1 MNTFDQSFNGNYSSI
16 PAYHKWYFGS
26 TATPTP
32 QGMRSAPEP
41 DPPPFEEVHEK
52 DNHKVDPPTS
62 SSDGYDDY
70 GSFTIPE
77 GEGGKKLYGTCSLFL
92 GVDDWGS
99 LEIKDS
105 GGNVVAQVDLKE
117 NSQKAGDQGGHA
129 YHTGVGGAQ
138 LPSGRYDW
146 TVNQTNIDYE
156 PDSANVSICNY
167 SIDVV
172 PTEPGGKKK
181 PNPCPCEG
189 DTCDG
194 SGGTPPSPSLARSG
208 SAVRSSTLG
217 NYSSAGCSVT
227 AESTATLMYWSCN
240 FGAFRGLGGLPAG
253 RVELRGE
260 ESVSGLESLS
270 SLAYNHPLNS
280 HLEVPEG
287 GLAAGVRFDLVQ
299 GERVIAMRCA
309 SNGVDVRPVGVDTSG
324 GGRAA
329 LVTVEG
335 QSCLQWTVMD
345 GSVYLFSSETGQ
357 LLSYTT
363 ADKQVISNASAYLD
377 VKHGQDGSL
386 RQIWNLW
393 DGLLQVESVTSTGY
407 TIALYTPGQITG
419 TDEQGFYTVTG
430 TPFKTFSLFL
440 STEGQFTIT
449 EQTPGRQAYAVTWWK
464 NGLAWN
470 MRRGTGEDAVTTMR
484 TRTELEPED
493 SVWQLVT
500 EISKGGVT
508 ALRSCGIYQTT
519 DVGDLLLTQVEG
531 YQSPEAQ
538 TTQYTYDQCGRL
550 KTETA
555 PGGSQTHYTYDLYGR
570 LLSRD
575 EPWAESGR
583 RITRYTYAHSGE
595 ANFNDEPATETV
607 DLLPLEGHIKTLT
620 STAYTYTTANHVKRT
635 EKRVTGLGVTGTRL
649 TATEQWLAS
658 APDVYARGRMR
669 MTREVDGVQTWHDY
683 AATTEHGALYTETV
697 ETRINGEPV
706 PGQSTRT
713 ITWITAE
720 GQHVREEN
728 HLLLTGGEW
737 AITESAAY
745 EFDTQNRWVKKTSGN
760 GRVRERAL
768 MCDGRLLWE
777 VDEDDVRTD
786 YAYDTARQLVEATR
800 SAVMDG
806 ETVITPETIT
816 TYTRD
821 AAGRILSTRQDM
833 GAMTTQESTS
843 YDLLGRTT
851 STTDVLGRITTYAYS
866 QDGLTAT
873 QTIPSGATFVTRS
886 ASDGTILEQS
896 GTGQRHLVYS
906 IDLVNDGV
914 RTFMKA
920 VSGETETELQ
930 RSIVN
935 GVGESLR
942 TGRPNTIGE
951 IIYTRRTYNAKGE
964 LIKEQT
970 DAGNAATTMAPTLW
984 EYDAFGN
991 RTKETWK
998 LADPATVSNSRITTW
1013 SYGVEQAED
1022 GVYRTVTTT
1031 KNNGQGTTYS
1041 ETQKTLVSNLSP
1053 TLESKVVSI
1062 DPRGNISTQWSE
1074 YGAGALRTQKSSIP
1088 TSNITAINTV
1098 IDGFTTTQTDHAGI
1112 TSTQTRA
1119 YTATGITYAGTDG
1132 RGNTTTT
1139 KTDLAGRTVSV
1150 TDAAGN
1156 TTTTAY
1162 DPFFDQPAVVT
1173 NALGN
1178 TTCYSYDIR
1187 GRKTA
1192 EYGTATQP
1200 LLFGYDEADRMTSLT
1215 TFREDA
1221 GDITTDPTGR
1231 TDGDVTTWSYD
1242 EATGLLT
1249 RKTYADGTHEDTT
1262 YNALNLKSTLTDARG
1277 IVTTWGYNLKKGV
1290 NNSVSYSNFT
1300 PGIQYAYNYLNQLTL
1315 VTDASGSRT
1324 IAYTLYNEPDTDT
1337 IAIGGNSYQLQEN
1350 YDAYGRSI
1358 GYTLKQGTNVLQEV
1372 SQGYEDNGWLASTG
1386 MMHEGTEQSFAY
1398 GYLAGSNLLSSL
1410 AMPNGIIREL
1420 AYEEHRDLATAMSYR
1435 RGETVLASRTQS
1447 YDALGRPTTR
1457 TRQRGMEPALNDSF
1471 SYNDRSEL
1479 TGAILGS
1486 DAYDY
1491 SYDNIGNRKTAQ
1503 ELAEELDY
1511 TANQL
1516 NQYTRIEE
1524 SGKTPFVPQYDSN
1537 GNQTLIKTATG
1548 VWAVAYNAA
1557 NRPVSFTSQ
1566 DGSTVVECGYDDQG
1580 RRYMK
1585 KVTENGTV
1593 TSHERYLYRGYLQLA
1608 ALDMLNN
1615 RNVLR
1620 TLLWDPLEPTAT
1632 RPLALVQDASLYCYG
1647 IDFNKNVTEVFDGGG
1662 IVAAAYDYSPYG
1674 TVAKT
1679 GDLDQPVQWSS
1690 EMNDEELAL
1699 VYYNYR
1705 YYNPADGRWI
1715 NRDPV
1720 QEQGG
1725 WNLYTFVK
1733 NAPYIFND
1741 LNGNDRYV
1749 SQILPDQLS
1758 DMTFTLHI
1766 GVAVDKWEKN
1776 KDGKWCKVG
1785 VKTFDYG
1792 LDPTDRITG
1801 WLAQKWV
1808 ETRNPLYALKLGDII
1823 LTRIILGSFVI
1834 GKGHIEASN
1843 GLNLTNPQTIPSS
1856 PVEDIN
1862 MLRGVQQDMENP
1874 PPYNIFINNCVDWS
1888 YRAIWYGKNRA

>member
-1 MNTFDQSFNGNYSSI
+1 MSTSGQAFDGKYSSI
-16 PAYHKWYFGS
+16 PSYHKWYFGS
-26 TATPTP
+26 TAKPMP
-32 QGMRSAPEP
+32 RGMRSAPEP
-41 DPPPFEEVHEK
+41 APLPFEEIHEH
-52 DNHKVDPPTS
+52 DEITVGPPSTS
-62 SSDGYDDY
+62 ADGHSAY

-77 GEGGKKLYGTCSLFL
+77 GEEGKKLYGTCSLFL

-99 LEIKDS
+99 LEVKDS

-117 NSQKAGDQGGHA
+117 NSQEAGDQGGHK
-129 YHTGVGGAQ
+129 YHSSTGGAQ
-138 LPSGRYDW
+138 LPSGTYSW
-146 TVNQTNIDYE
+146 EVNQTNIDYDPE
-156 PDSANVSICNY
+156 DDNVSICNY

-172 PTEPGGKKK
+172 PTEPGGKEK
-181 PNPCPCEG
+181 PDPCPCEG
-189 DTCDG
+189 GTCDG
-194 SGGTPPSPSLARSG
+194 SGGEPPSPSLARSD
-208 SAVRSSTLG
+208 SRVRSSTLG
-217 NYSSAGCSVT
+217 DYSSAGCSVT

-253 RVELRGE
+253 RVELRAE
-260 ESVSGLESLS
+260 EHVSGLESPS

-299 GERVIAMRCA
+299 GDRVIAMRCA

-345 GSVYLFSSETGQ
+345 GSEYLFSSETGQ

-377 VKHGQDGSL
+377 VKHAQDGSL

-393 DGLLQVESVTSTGY
+393 DGLLHVESVTSTGY

-430 TPFKTFSLFL
+430 APFKTFSLFL

-470 MRRGTGEDAVTTMR
+470 MRRGTGEDAVTTIR

-500 EISKGGVT
+500 EISKGGVV
-508 ALRSCGIYQTT
+508 ALRTCSIYQTT

-531 YQSPEAQ
+531 YGSPEAQ

-555 PGGSQTHYTYDLYGR
+555 PDGSQTHYTYDLYGR

-595 ANFNDEPATETV
+595 ADFNDEPATETV

-669 MTREVDGVQTWHDY
+669 MTRGVDGVQTWHDY

-697 ETRINGEPV
+697 ETRVNGETV

-713 ITWITAE
+713 MTWITAE
-720 GQHVREEN
+720 GQRVREEN

-737 AITESAAY
+737 ALTERAAY
-745 EFDTQNRWVKKTSGN
+745 EFDTQNRWVKRTAGN
-760 GRVRERAL
+760 GRVTERAL

-777 VDEDDVRTD
+777 VDEDGVRTD
-786 YAYDTARQLVEATR
+786 YAYDTARQLMETTR
-800 SAVMDG
+800 SAIMEG
-806 ETVITPETIT
+806 EIVITPETIT
-816 TYTRD
+816 SYTRD
-821 AAGRILSTRQDM
+821 GVGRVLSTRRDI
-833 GAMTTQESTS
+833 GAMTMQESTS
-843 YDLLGRTT
+843 YNLLGRTT
-851 STTDVLGRITTYAYS
+851 STTDVLGRVTAYAYS

-873 QTIPSGATFVTRS
+873 QTIPFGATFVTRS
-886 ASDGTILEQS
+886 APDGTVMEKS

-914 RTFMKA
+914 RTFTKA

-935 GVGESLR
+935 GVEETLR
-942 TGRPNTIGE
+942 TGVPNTTGG
-951 IIYTRRTYNAKGE
+951 IIYIRGTYNVKGQ

-991 RTKETWK
+991 RTKEIWK
-998 LADPATVSNSRITTW
+998 FADPSTVSNSRITTW
-1013 SYGVEQAED
+1013 SYGAEQAED

-1031 KNNGQGTTYS
+1031 KNNGQGTTYT
-1041 ETQKTLVSNLSP
+1041 ETQKTLVSSLSP
-1053 TLESKVVSI
+1053 TLESKTVSI

-1074 YGAGALRTQKSSIP
+1074 YGAGAVRTQKSSIP
-1088 TSNITAINTV
+1088 TSNITATVTV
-1098 IDGFTTTQTDHAGI
+1098 IDDFTTTQTDHVGI

-1119 YTATGITYAGTDG
+1119 YAETGIIYAITDG

-1139 KTDLAGRTVSV
+1139 KTDLAERTVSV
-1150 TDAAGN
+1150 KDAAGN

-1162 DPFFDQPAVVT
+1162 SPYFDQPSVVT
-1173 NALGN
+1173 NALGK
-1178 TTCYSYDIR
+1178 TTCYSYDLR

-1200 LLFGYDEADRMTSLT
+1200 LLFGYDQADRMASLT

-1231 TDGDVTTWSYD
+1231 TDGDTTTWSYD
-1242 EATGLLT
+1242 EATGLVI
-1249 RKTYADGTHEDTT
+1249 RKTYADATHEDTT

-1290 NNSVSYSNFT
+1290 NNSVSYSDST

-1324 IAYTLYNEPDTDT
+1324 IAYTPYNEPDTDT

-1350 YDAYGRSI
+1350 YDIYGRSI
-1358 GYTLKQGTNVLQEV
+1358 GYTLKQGTDVLQEI
-1372 SQGYEDNGWLASTG
+1372 SQGYEANGRLAGAG

-1398 GYLAGSNLLSSL
+1398 GYLTGSSL
-1410 AMPNGIIREL
+1410 PVSVAMPNGIIREL
-1420 AYEEHRDLATAMSYR
+1420 AYEEHRDLAMAISCR
-1435 RGETVLASRTQS
+1435 LGETVLASRTQS

-1457 TRQRGMEPALNDSF
+1457 MQQRGMEAARTDSF
-1471 SYNDRSEL
+1471 TYNGRSEL
-1479 TGAILGS
+1479 TGAILES

-1491 SYDNIGNRKTAQ
+1491 SYDNIGNRKTAR

-1516 NQYTRIEE
+1516 NQYTSIAPSTLNSSPSTLEQ
-1524 SGKTPFVPQYDSN
+1524 PFVPQYDAS
-1537 GNQTLIKTATG
+1537 GNQTLIKTSRG
-1548 VWAVAYNAA
+1548 VWTTVYNAA
-1557 NRPVSFTSQ
+1557 NRVVSFTSR

-1593 TSHERYLYRGYLQLA
+1593 TSHERYLYRGYLQTA

-1615 RNVLR
+1615 RNVLH
-1620 TLLWDPLEPTAT
+1620 TLLWDPLEPVAT
-1632 RPLALVQDASLYCYG
+1632 RPLALVQNAALYCYG
-1647 IDFNKNVTEVFDGGG
+1647 VDFNKNVTEVFDGQGA
-1662 IVAAAYDYSPYG
+1662 IATAYDYSPYG
-1674 TVAKT
+1674 AVVKT
-1679 GDLDQPVQWSS
+1679 GNFDQPVQWSS
-1690 EMNDEELAL
+1690 EMNDEELSL

-1715 NRDPV
+1715 NRDPIA
-1720 QEQGG
+1720 EQGG
-1725 WNLYTFVK
+1725 WNLYGFIENIPILKTDGLGRQFPPGSGTVV
-1733 NAPYIFND
+1733 
-1741 LNGNDRYV
+1741 NGWID
-1749 SQILPDQLS
+1749 
-1758 DMTFTLHI
+1758 
-1766 GVAVDKWEKN
+1766 
-1776 KDGKWCKVG
+1776 
-1785 VKTFDYG
+1785 
-1792 LDPTDRITG
+1792 
-1801 WLAQKWV
+1801 
-1808 ETRNPLYALKLGDII
+1808 
-1823 LTRIILGSFVI
+1823 
-1834 GKGHIEASN
+1834 N
-1843 GLNLTNPQTIPSS
+1843 GLNKGLRTQGLAQCNATESYIGESCCVIAYCLLKQDREFHRNIQGILVCRPCKDIQNDRDSIW
-1856 PVEDIN
+1856 PVEQCPDKFV
-1862 MLRGVQQDMENP
+1862 RK
-1874 PPYNIFINNCVDWS
+1874 FIYVPVIPN
-1888 YRAIWYGKNRA
+1888 KK